1 MKKANS
7 AEDDMRLNQLL
18 KHLTYEHVQGS
29 QSREIT
35 DICYHSGNVREGS
48 LFVCLKGLHADGH
61 DYLQGALEAGA
72 AAVVVAAEN
81 VVPLD
86 NDALLYTEQFGVRIS
101 EIIDRWKVSIVIAAD
116 TRHALAEL
124 AAAFFDYPAAKLRM
138 VGITGTKGKTT
149 TAYLLSAILRE
160 SGHKTGM
167 IGTIAIDTGDGVL
180 PAVHTTPEAYEIQ
193 KYLAQMVDNGCDT
206 CVMEVSSQGLKMQR
220 VEGIFFDI
228 GMFLN
233 IEPDHIGE
241 GEHASFAEYL
251 FCKSRLMRQC
261 RIGIVN
267 RDDPH
272 TERILQGHTC
282 SVETFGIDSQADLR
296 AENITFLKQ
305 AGALG
310 VGFDVS
316 GLMNFHVEIATPGKF
331 SVYNALTAIAI
342 CRHFEVSED
351 KIRAALLKAKVKGRI
366 EMVKVSDDFT
376 LMIDYAHNA
385 MALESLL
392 TTLREY
398 HPHRLVCLFGCG
410 GNRARSRRFEMG
422 EVSGRMADL
431 TIITSDNPRYEEPQ
445 AIIEDIKTGISKTD
459 GAYVEISDR
468 KEAIAYAIAHGE
480 PGDIIV
486 LAGKGHE
493 IFQQLG
499 SEKKSFD
506 EREIVRLALGKR

>member
-1 MKKANS
+1 MPTG
-7 AEDDMRLNQLL
+7 M
-18 KHLTYEHVQGS
+18 TIC
-29 QSREIT
+29 RE
-35 DICYHSGNVREGS
+35 RW
-48 LFVCLKGLHADGH
+48 KP
-61 DYLQGALEAGA
+61 A

-101 EIIDRWKVSIVIAAD
+101 EVIDRWQVSVVIAAD

-261 RIGIVN
+261 RIG
-267 RDDPH
+267 
-272 TERILQGHTC
+272 
-282 SVETFGIDSQADLR
+282 
-296 AENITFLKQ
+296 
-305 AGALG
+305 
-310 VGFDVS
+310 
-316 GLMNFHVEIATPGKF
+316 
-331 SVYNALTAIAI
+331 
-342 CRHFEVSED
+342 
-351 KIRAALLKAKVKGRI
+351 
-366 EMVKVSDDFT
+366 
-376 LMIDYAHNA
+376 
-385 MALESLL
+385 
-392 TTLREY
+392 
-398 HPHRLVCLFGCG
+398 HPLPNL
-410 GNRARSRRFEMG
+410 
-422 EVSGRMADL
+422 
-431 TIITSDNPRYEEPQ
+431 
-445 AIIEDIKTGISKTD
+445 
-459 GAYVEISDR
+459 
-468 KEAIAYAIAHGE
+468 
-480 PGDIIV
+480 
-486 LAGKGHE
+486 
-493 IFQQLG
+493 
-499 SEKKSFD
+499 
-506 EREIVRLALGKR
+506 